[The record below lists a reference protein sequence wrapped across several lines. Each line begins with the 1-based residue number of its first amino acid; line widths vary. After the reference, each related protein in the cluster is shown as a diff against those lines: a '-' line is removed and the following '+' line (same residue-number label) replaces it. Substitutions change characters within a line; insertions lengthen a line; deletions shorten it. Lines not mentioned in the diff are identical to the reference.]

1 MTILN
6 RRNFLS
12 LGSILLIKPALV
24 APQLIAALNEFE
36 TQTEGRIGVYAKNL
50 VTGDCLAWRETERF
64 LMCSTFKAS
73 LVALVLLHIDQGK
86 EELENFVPYTQEGLG
101 EAYAPVARAHAAAG
115 GMSVRSLCQ
124 GAIEQSDNVCANLLL
139 ARVGGP
145 MALTR
150 FWRSLGDRVTR
161 LDDLEPVLNSTPLAE
176 GRNTTTPA
184 TMAGSLEK
192 ILFSKLLTDT
202 SRTLLTEWLQQCR
215 TGIKRLRLGLPQNWS
230 VGDKTGTNGK
240 DIAADIAVVW
250 PVPTMPLIMS
260 VYTRAGHPT
269 EQQFQSV
276 FSNIGR
282 LVRHQLVDNKI

>member
-1 MTILN
+1 MI

-12 LGSILLIKPALV
+12 LSAALLITPAL
-24 APQLIAALNEFE
+24 AAQQLTTALDEFE
-36 TQTEGRIGVYAKNL
+36 VQTGGRVGVYVKNL

-73 LVALVLLHIDQGK
+73 LVALVLLRIDQGK
-86 EELENFVPYTQEGLG
+86 EELENFVPYTQEDLG
-101 EAYAPVARAHAAAG
+101 ETYAPVSRAHAASG

-145 MALTR
+145 TALTR
-150 FWRSLGDRVTR
+150 FWRSLGDEVTR
-161 LDDLEPVLNSTPLAE
+161 LDDWEPVLNSTPLTE

-192 ILFSKLLTDT
+192 ILFSKLLTDA

-250 PVPTMPLIMS
+250 PVPTTPLIMS
-260 VYTRAGHPT
+260 VYTRGGHPT
-269 EQQFQSV
+269 EQQFQSI

-282 LVRHQLVDNKI
+282 LVTHHLVDHNI